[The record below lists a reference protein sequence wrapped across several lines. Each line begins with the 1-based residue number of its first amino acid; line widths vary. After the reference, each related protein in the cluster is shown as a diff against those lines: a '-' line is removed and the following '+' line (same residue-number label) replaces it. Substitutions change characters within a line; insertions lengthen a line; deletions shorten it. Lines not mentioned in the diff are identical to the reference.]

1 MFRAGAE
8 RPVFPPRA
16 AVGLSPRV
24 GLEAGRGS
32 AGSGGSLSARGRGSA
47 GLRGAAVT
55 APGRLPS
62 ALGVTAGRASRSG
75 RGRRGCA
82 AGLSSTPGRGWEA
95 RRPRPR
101 RIRSFVLAVGPKR
114 RPWGRGW
121 ARCGTRRLGKSH
133 GYVPG
138 QPEQRSSNRISGN
151 FPGNHSSAPLL
162 GRELARPWL
171 VTSGFLC
178 GKPAEAQSGSA
189 DAVLKRRV
197 GPYPTA
203 PMDAFPFPSF
213 LPSPGCALD
222 PAELQETQPGL

>member
-1 MFRAGAE
+1 M
-8 RPVFPPRA
+8 
-16 AVGLSPRV
+16 
-24 GLEAGRGS
+24 
-32 AGSGGSLSARGRGSA
+32 
-47 GLRGAAVT
+47 
-55 APGRLPS
+55 
-62 ALGVTAGRASRSG
+62 
-75 RGRRGCA
+75 
-82 AGLSSTPGRGWEA
+82 
-95 RRPRPR
+95 
-101 RIRSFVLAVGPKR
+101 
-114 RPWGRGW
+114 
-121 ARCGTRRLGKSH
+121 
-133 GYVPG
+133 PG